1 MYNCKLN
8 GGGGD
13 EVPAFNDTLFV
24 VVQSSETPSDGGCK
38 PENFC
43 GHVSYKQG
51 RRILLFYR
59 RNKGGY

>member
-1 MYNCKLN
+1 MGAW
-8 GGGGD
+8 GGAG
-13 EVPAFNDTLFV
+13 VKAFHDALFV
-24 VVQSSETPSDGGCK
+24 VVQSRETPSDGGCK

-43 GHVSYKQG
+43 GHVSYTQG